1 MAQPQPDAFNPSLA
15 EDGIVATRKVTAD
28 QAEILSPD
36 ALRFVADLT
45 RRFRSTRDELL
56 KLRVIRQREID
67 AGRFPDFLQHTAA
80 IRRESWTVD
89 PVPAELRDRRVEI
102 TGPVDAHTV
111 AGALSSG
118 ARTFVADFEDFNS
131 PTWFNCVEGQ
141 VTLLRAVDGMFEFA
155 GAGEPA
161 ATATIMVRPRG
172 WHLEERHLRVD
183 GEPVPASLFDFG
195 LYVYH
200 NAATLI
206 ERGSAP
212 YFYLPKIES
221 HLEARLWNDVF
232 EHAQTGLGIP
242 TGTIRA
248 TVLIETI
255 LAAFEMDEILYE
267 LRHHAAGLNC
277 GRYDYIFSFIKRFR
291 NHPAFVFPDRAN
303 IGPGSHFLES
313 LATLLIQ
320 TCHRRGVHAMG
331 GLSAQFPILGDPR
344 ANQDVLR
351 KVRAE
356 KLREVRAGF
365 DGTCV
370 AHPDLVPV
378 AREIFDE
385 AMPSP
390 NQIDRPRNDT
400 PVTAADLLA
409 VPAGVITGAGL
420 RSNIDAGILY
430 LESWLGGT
438 GSVRFL
444 NVLQDAAT
452 AEISRAQVWQWIHH
466 GARLDDG
473 RTVTAELV
481 RNTIQ
486 NAVMSIVETRNFDE
500 ARNRGFFAASK
511 LFAELATG
519 DDYPEFI
526 PLVAYDYLV

>member
-1 MAQPQPDAFNPSLA
+1 MAHPQPNVFNPSLA
-15 EDGIVATRKVTAD
+15 EEGIVATLPVTAD

-36 ALRFVADLT
+36 ALRFVADLA
-45 RRFRSTRDELL
+45 RRFRATRDELL
-56 KLRVIRQREID
+56 MLRVIRQREID
-67 AGRFPDFLQHTAA
+67 AGRFPDFLQDTAA
-80 IRRESWTVD
+80 IRRDSWTVAPIPED
-89 PVPAELRDRRVEI
+89 LRDRRVEI
-102 TGPVDAHTV
+102 TGQVDARTV
-111 AGALSSG
+111 VSALSSG
-118 ARTFVADFEDFNS
+118 AWTFVADFEDFNS
-131 PTWFNCVEGQ
+131 PTWYNCVEGQ
-141 VTLLRAVDGMFEFA
+141 VNLLRAVERTLDLT
-155 GAGEPA
+155 GADEHA
-161 ATATIMVRPRG
+161 STTTLMVRPRG

-183 GEPVPASLFDFG
+183 GEPIPATLFDFG

-206 ERGSAP
+206 EQGTAP

-232 EHAQTGLGIP
+232 EHAQSALGIP
-242 TGTIRA
+242 SGTIRA

-267 LRHHAAGLNC
+267 LRDHAAGLNC

-291 NHPAFVFPDRAN
+291 NHPAYVFPDRAN
-303 IGPGSHFLES
+303 ISPGSHFLAS
-313 LATLLIQ
+313 YAALLVQ

-365 DGTCV
+365 DGTSV

-385 AMPSP
+385 AMPTP
-390 NQIDRPRNDT
+390 NQIDRLCDDAR
-400 PVTAADLLA
+400 VTAEDLLTI
-409 VPAGVITGAGL
+409 PSGSITLEGL
-420 RSNIDAGILY
+420 RSNIDVGILY
-430 LESWLGGT
+430 LESWLEGMW
-438 GSVRFL
+438 SVRVL
-444 NVLQDAAT
+444 NVMQDAAT
-452 AEISRAQVWQWIHH
+452 AEIARAQVWQWIHH

-473 RTVTAELV
+473 RIVTAELV
-481 RNTIQ
+481 RSTVQ
-486 NAVMSIVETRNFDE
+486 EALMSMAETRSGRGISD
-500 ARNRGFFAASK
+500 RGFFAASK
-511 LFAELATG
+511 LFTELATG
-519 DDYPEFI
+519 DTFSEFM